1 MGGGGARAN
10 PRGFVT
16 GSGQMLAAGG
26 ELWSCAAAT
35 RLPMEPPLT
44 PPFTIAQVTGEQAP
58 VVLSS
63 PHSGRVYPRAILD
76 RLRVDATTLLALD
89 DGPIDKLLQLGC
101 EVGAVLIA
109 ARYPRVVIDLNREP
123 DELDPDM
130 VRDPDTLPELR
141 VTARARAG
149 LGVVPSRV
157 AGQALWRERL
167 AAFDLRQRLDTV
179 FHPYHGQLEA
189 LLRDRR
195 DRLGSAVLLDCHSM
209 PSVVAVGE
217 PAVDAALGDRFGR
230 SCGAEIVAAVEAVF
244 RRAGLKVARNRP
256 YAGGYITGRHG
267 RPEAGLHAL
276 QLELRRG
283 LFMDETT
290 HVPHAG
296 FTALQRVLQE
306 VTLAVAAVA
315 RRQTQPPCTRR
326 LAQAS

>member
-1 MGGGGARAN
+1 MVMC
-10 PRGFVT
+10 RGDCLT
-16 GSGQMLAAGG
+16 MELPLSPPYTIMQPLG
-26 ELWSCAAAT
+26 E
-35 RLPMEPPLT
+35 P
-44 PPFTIAQVTGEQAP
+44 AP

-76 RLRVDATTLLALD
+76 QLRVDASTLLALN

-101 EVGAVLIA
+101 ETGAVLIA
-109 ARYPRVVIDLNREP
+109 ARYPRVVVDLNREP
-123 DELDPDM
+123 DELDPDL
-130 VRDPDTLPELR
+130 VSDPDTLPDLR

-157 AGQALWRERL
+157 GGQPLWREQLR
-167 AAFDLRQRLDTV
+167 AADLRQRLETV
-179 FHPYHGQLEA
+179 FHPYHGQLAA

-209 PSVVAVGE
+209 PSLVAVGE
-217 PAVDAALGDRFGR
+217 PSVDAALGDRFGR
-230 SCGAEIVAAVEAVF
+230 SCSGELVTAVESVL

-283 LFMDETT
+283 LFMDERT

-296 FTALQRVLQE
+296 FTALQRVLEE
-306 VTLAVAAVA
+306 VTMAVAAAA
-315 RRQTQPPCTRR
+315 RRLVPPAGGRQ

>member
-1 MGGGGARAN
+1 
-10 PRGFVT
+10 
-16 GSGQMLAAGG
+16 MLAAGS

-44 PPFTIAQVTGEQAP
+44 PPFTIAQVTGEQVP

-101 EVGAVLIA
+101 ETGAVLIA

-130 VRDPDTLPELR
+130 VRDPDALPELR

-157 AGQALWRERL
+157 AGQALWHERL

-283 LFMDETT
+283 LFMDEIT

-296 FTALQRVLQE
+296 FTALQHVLEE
-306 VTLAVAAVA
+306 VTLAVAAAA
-315 RRQTQPPCTRR
+315 RRQARPPCTRR